1 MSQNQ
6 GNTNARASLQY
17 SPETA
22 TWDDQNVIIPDVTSS
37 CLPLNNDGLS
47 SPFNINGNNPYQ
59 PLEGFVTGKD
69 SFSPALGLIFE
80 FDTVDNN
87 HVLPY
92 TTVQLEGTVHS
103 LYFGGGSTPASD
115 FFKLTWVLNLYD
127 PATNQP
133 TQNQTAL
140 YPTNSDIYINYGI
153 NVLNPSSCTLTYSST
168 SATSKK
174 FSIRLNKT
182 TSITDTIFFDIRY
195 LFI

>member
-1 MSQNQ
+1 MSQDQ
-6 GNTNARASLQY
+6 GNTNARASLSY

-22 TWDDQNVIIPDVTSS
+22 IWDNTNVIIPDANSS

-59 PLEGFVTGKD
+59 PLEGFITGED
-69 SFSPALGLIFE
+69 DFSPALGLIFE
-80 FDTVDNN
+80 FNTVDND

-92 TTVQLEGTVHS
+92 TTVQLEGTLHA

-127 PATNQP
+127 PATSQVN
-133 TQNQTAL
+133 L
-140 YPTNSDIYINYGI
+140 FPTNSDIYINYGA
-153 NVLNPSSCTLTYSST
+153 NVLNPTTCTLSYSSI

-182 TSITDTIFFDIRY
+182 NLVNSDIAFDIRY

>member
-1 MSQNQ
+1 MSQTQ

-22 TWDDQNVIIPDVTSS
+22 TWDNQNVIIPDVTSS
-37 CLPLNNDGLS
+37 CLPLNNNGIS
-47 SPFNINGNNPYQ
+47 SPFNIDGNNPYQ
-59 PLEGFVTGKD
+59 PLEGFITGKD
-69 SFSPALGLIFE
+69 DFIPTLGLTFE
-80 FDTVDNN
+80 FNTVDNN

-92 TTVQLEGTVHS
+92 TTVQLEGTVHA

-127 PATNQP
+127 PATTQANLSP
-133 TQNQTAL
+133 TD
-140 YPTNSDIYINYGI
+140 SDIYINYGSNI
-153 NVLNPSSCTLTYSST
+153 LNPTSCTLSYSST
-168 SATSKK
+168 STTSKK

-182 TSITDTIFFDIRY
+182 TNPTTDIAFDIRY